1 MAMIKDDTVYRNIQE
16 QVLKNKTDIENI
28 LMSQQVLGKFG
39 IKIVGYVETVGQ
51 LPEAESYAGEYGDAY
66 AVGTATPYQYYVW
79 TRPTSAITIAHWFY
93 IGVFPQPGP
102 TGETG
107 AIGATGPQGPAGA
120 GMITQPVNPTGITGY
135 QVGQAW
141 LNNETGDLFVLISGN
156 PNYWKRTGSLIGPQG
171 PQGPQGLRGI
181 QGPLGPQGP
190 VGPQGPAGPG
200 IVILGQVESISALPD
215 PTLIAAGRA
224 YLVGTDAPYELY
236 VIVGEEQSQHQWL
249 NAGLYNDFTYIELTI
264 PETSTEGTLTASQLA
279 ELQSSPYNT
288 ILVNGEYYRLN
299 DDQTD
304 EGYLVYSH
312 TGAVNGEAFIKTL
325 TITIST
331 LGFVIVTTPVVSGS
345 GGQKKYLHLLEFKY
359 DGFYS
364 SYYFGYYGML
374 RILVA
379 LEREERILVTEW
391 NDALFQSI
399 KSQNPNLRA
408 IAPIINPRSSGDS
421 NLSRIYF
428 VEGAY
433 MVSYSQVYASYI
445 YFDRNTET
453 NVMQYGGKQSN
464 IRVDVQ
470 FYNDT
475 VIG

>member
-1 MAMIKDDTVYRNIQE
+1 MAMIKDDKVFRNIQE
-16 QVLKNKTDIENI
+16 QVLKNKIDIENI
-28 LMSQQVLGKFG
+28 LMSQKVLGEFG

-51 LPEAESYAGEYGDAY
+51 LPEAEEYAGEYGDAY

-79 TRPTSAITIAHWFY
+79 TRPTLAITTAHWFY

-102 TGETG
+102 TGATG
-107 AIGATGPQGPAGA
+107 ATGATGPQGPAGA
-120 GMITQPVNPTGITGY
+120 GMITQPINPTGITGY
-135 QVGQAW
+135 QVGQSW
-141 LNNETGDLFVLISGN
+141 LNNVTGDLFVLTRGN
-156 PNYWKRTGSLIGPQG
+156 PNYWVRTGSLIGPQG

-200 IVILGQVESISALPD
+200 IVIIGQVDSISALPD

-249 NAGLYNDFTYIELTI
+249 NAGLYNDFTYIELTV

-345 GGQKKYLHLLEFKY
+345 GSQKKYLKAIKISYLNGTTH
-359 DGFYS
+359 S
-364 SYYFGYYGML
+364 SSQGIWIYFMTTDSTL
-374 RILVA
+374 RFNSTSELYNYIRANQPSLIIPTQVFISNKKLCLSSA
-379 LEREERILVTEW
+379 ISTISGSLQYTPIEQDLSTNEY
-391 NDALFQSI
+391 SI
-399 KSQNPNLRA
+399 K
-408 IAPIINPRSSGDS
+408 PITSIVISSCSLDDQK
-421 NLSRIYF
+421 II
-428 VEGAY
+428 E
-433 MVSYSQVYASYI
+433 I
-445 YFDRNTET
+445 
-453 NVMQYGGKQSN
+453 
-464 IRVDVQ
+464 
-470 FYNDT
+470 
-475 VIG
+475 

>member
-16 QVLKNKTDIENI
+16 QVLKNKIDIENI
-28 LMSQQVLGKFG
+28 LMSQQVLGEFG

-51 LPEAESYAGEYGDAY
+51 LPEAEEYAGEYGDAY

-79 TRPTSAITIAHWFY
+79 TRPTSAITTAHWFY

-102 TGETG
+102 TGATG
-107 AIGATGPQGPAGA
+107 ATGATGPQGPAGA
-120 GMITQPVNPTGITGY
+120 GMITQPINPVGITGY
-135 QVGQAW
+135 QVGQSW
-141 LNNETGDLFVLISGN
+141 LNNETGDLFVLTNGN
-156 PNYWKRTGSLIGPQG
+156 PNYWVRTGNLIGPQG

-200 IVILGQVESISALPD
+200 IVIIGQVESISALPD

-249 NAGLYNDFTYIELTI
+249 NVGLYNDFTYIELTI

-331 LGFVIVTTPVVSGS
+331 LGFVIVTTPVAS
-345 GGQKKYLHLLEFKY
+345 GGKKYKHNIR
-359 DGFYS
+359 
-364 SYYFGYYGML
+364 L
-374 RILVA
+374 RISTVYNKGSEFNFEVINNNPEA
-379 LEREERILVTEW
+379 VVSSSAWATFYTNYILGTPTEQKNFPETYGYRTGGDGSTIYIRW
-391 NDALFQSI
+391 WYNCRFLNSSKCYVNSFELTIDLTSF
-399 KSQNPNLRA
+399 A
-408 IAPIINPRSSGDS
+408 ITDVPRSSSTTEFLTFIRDV
-421 NLSRIYF
+421 
-428 VEGAY
+428 VEE
-433 MVSYSQVYASYI
+433 I
-445 YFDRNTET
+445 
-453 NVMQYGGKQSN
+453 
-464 IRVDVQ
+464 
-470 FYNDT
+470 
-475 VIG
+475 